1 MQFDF
6 ETWAALA
13 QSDRAEFERRRK
25 VAVDEVIATASPEH
39 QPRLR
44 ALQWRIDV
52 ERQRA
57 ATPLAACIRISSM
70 MWDSFYELHATLN
83 GVRSSRPSAPPATVI
98 PFGRKGEGEASGS
111 A

>member
-13 QSDRAEFERRRK
+13 QSNRAEFERRRK
-25 VAVDEVIATASPEH
+25 AVLEEAIATASPEQ

-52 ERQRA
+52 ERERA

-70 MWDSFYELHATLN
+70 MWDSFYELQAALN
-83 GVRSSRPSAPPATVI
+83 GVFSSRRSSPAAAVI
-98 PFGRKGEGEASGS
+98 PFERKSAGEASES
-111 A
+111 P